1 MFTPA
6 LHPADLFAGE
16 RGTEDV
22 LTHQVLLGGEHV
34 GLIFD
39 VAAEIAQH
47 FHGAL
52 VEKAPTILGYNRK
65 MIREPRRWR
74 RLTENGWLMLIP
86 EPARQSSEVAEL
98 DLVTLDP
105 GVQST
110 VCHRDRR
117 IAAIERVCLRHA
129 HQ

>member
-1 MFTPA
+1 MSN
-6 LHPADLFAGE
+6 
-16 RGTEDV
+16 
-22 LTHQVLLGGEHV
+22 HQVLLGGEHV